1 MSDGVIS
8 AKVHGRGRRSARILG
23 IGAYRPNRVVGNEE
37 ISKYID
43 SDDAW
48 IQTRSGIVSR
58 RFAAA
63 ESIPEMAAWSA
74 SKALSA
80 AGLTPKDVSCVI
92 LATMS
97 YLHQAPPAS
106 AACVAELEATGAA
119 AFDIGGA
126 CAGFSQA
133 LAVASS
139 LVSSGD
145 AQYVV
150 VAGAERMSD
159 IVDITDRSTA
169 FLFGDGAGAV
179 VIGPSE
185 QPGIGPVV
193 WGSDTTHLHAI
204 EQSGSFAALKT
215 SSAVRW
221 PYLEMAGTE
230 VFRWAISALA
240 DVIREALDAAGLEPV
255 DINALIVHQANVRII
270 ENIAN
275 QLKLPASVV
284 VARSIRGDGNTSAAS
299 IPMAL
304 EALCATGK
312 VQPGDLAVLAGFG
325 SGLGY
330 SAQIVTVP

>member
-1 MSDGVIS
+1 MSDGVMS

-37 ISKYID
+37 ISKHID
-43 SDDAW
+43 SDDRW

-63 ESIPEMAAWSA
+63 ETIPEMAAWSA

-97 YLHQAPPAS
+97 YLHQAPPAA
-106 AACVAELEATGAA
+106 AACAAELEATGAA

-204 EQSGSFAALKT
+204 EQSASFSALKT
-215 SSAVRW
+215 PSAVRW

-240 DVIREALDAAGLEPV
+240 DVIREALDAAGLEPG
-255 DINALIVHQANVRII
+255 DINALILHQANVRII
-270 ENIAN
+270 ESVAG
-275 QLKLPASVV
+275 QLELPMSVV
-284 VARSIRGDGNTSAAS
+284 VARSIREDGNTSAAS

-304 EALCATGK
+304 EALCATGQ
-312 VQPGDLAVLAGFG
+312 VQPGDLALLAGFG